1 MKHKHQPKQIK
12 QLMNRLHAEN
22 RTRGWTLHD
31 LAKALGI
38 SHIHMASLS
47 NGARKLSGLAPEK
60 QRELAKYLRLSMVE
74 FYLMI
79 GVLRPEDFTPGDPV

>member
-1 MKHKHQPKQIK
+1 MKCKHQPKQVLHLI
-12 QLMNRLHAEN
+12 NRIHAEN
-22 RTRGWTLHD
+22 KLRGKTLRD
-31 LAKALGI
+31 LAAQIGI